1 MLEKAKLNFKKMLYV
16 YHYSSEA
23 FLTLL
28 PISVVI
34 LILAGTGNIF
44 ILRQSYKR
52 YRAKKFVSD
61 LLIFACCMCNIVT
74 CFLGLPLHIVKLVV
88 DHFEDKKTSSYLC
101 VFRYGIISSTTNYS
115 LLMLTVLILSRKDKI
130 LQISAGKNSL
140 IHKKNVMGIIFAL
153 MLISL
158 VPQLATSILHL
169 TGFLKG
175 AYYPCRKPAGLKKQM
190 IVNITGKAVMFLIA
204 TPSIALIVR
213 TISQLKTKVKLIPER
228 NRTLKR
234 SINKLNISFMYAGV
248 FFIFWM
254 PFGIMSA
261 YSHNIKKAFYN
272 TWYNIGYTLSFGY
285 VLFLPIIFVLTDKNI
300 QTNLKK
306 NIKSSYSRKWK
317 KKLEI
322 EKVRN
327 NNRKDYFS
335 SYEFSTSD
343 NTVAGK
349 E

>member
-1 MLEKAKLNFKKMLYV
+1 MLYV
-16 YHYSSEA
+16 HHYSPEV
-23 FLTLL
+23 FLILL

-34 LILAGTGNIF
+34 FILSGIGNTF

-52 YRAKKFVSD
+52 YRAKKFVPD
-61 LLIFACCMCNIVT
+61 LLFFACCMCNIVT
-74 CFLGLPLHIVKLVV
+74 CFVGLPLHIVKIVI
-88 DHFEDKKTSSYLC
+88 DHFEDIKMSSYLC
-101 VFRYGIISSTTNYS
+101 VFRYGIVSSTANYS

-130 LQISAGKNSL
+130 FQISSGKNSL
-140 IHKKNVMGIIFAL
+140 IHKKIVMGIIVTL
-153 MLISL
+153 LLISL

-175 AYYPCRKPAGLKKQM
+175 AYYPCRKPEGLKKQM
-190 IVNITGKAVMFLIA
+190 IVNITGTAIMFLIA

-228 NRTLKR
+228 SRTLKR
-234 SINKLNISFMYAGV
+234 SINKLNFSFMYAGV

-254 PFGIMSA
+254 PFGIISA
-261 YSHNIKKAFYN
+261 YSHNIKKTFYN

-285 VLFLPIIFVLTDKNI
+285 VLFLPLIFVLTDKNI

-306 NIKSSYSRKWK
+306 NIQSLYSVKWK

-322 EKVRN
+322 EKLRN
-327 NNRKDYFS
+327 NNKNDYFN
-335 SYEFSTSD
+335 SYEFSVSD
-343 NTVAGK
+343 NTVVSK

>member
-1 MLEKAKLNFKKMLYV
+1 MLYV
-16 YHYSSEA
+16 CHEV

-34 LILAGTGNIF
+34 LILAGIGNIF

-61 LLIFACCMCNIVT
+61 LLIFTCCMCNIVT
-74 CFLGLPLHIVKLVV
+74 CFIGLPLHIVKLVI
-88 DHFEDKKTSSYLC
+88 DHFKDMKISSYLC

-130 LQISAGKNSL
+130 FQISSGKNSL
-140 IHKKNVMGIIFAL
+140 IHKKNVMGIIVAL

-175 AYYPCRKPAGLKKQM
+175 RYYPCDKPKLLTKQM
-190 IVNITGKAVMFLIA
+190 IVNITGKAIMVLVT

-261 YSHNIKKAFYN
+261 YSHKIEETFYN

-285 VLFLPIIFVLTDKNI
+285 VLFLPLIFVLTDKNI
-300 QTNLKK
+300 QKNLKK
-306 NIKSSYSRKWK
+306 NVHSLYSVKWK

-322 EKVRN
+322 EKLRN
-327 NNRKDYFS
+327 NNRKDYFN

-343 NTVAGK
+343 NTVISK